1 MFLFGR
7 TGLYI
12 VGANFEAY
20 VSENENGTVEK
31 SRK

>member
-7 TGLYI
+7 T
-12 VGANFEAY
+12 GANFEAY

-31 SRK
+31 SRKC